1 MWNEKILSSSKLIH
15 FNYRKKKRIIF
26 YFKTPNTNT
35 VIIEFISN
43 NDGKVGKGFILNI
56 AINFRKLLN
65 IKNKYLNLSFFSSS
79 KAVATCSRTDGLFRC
94 KNLNC
99 ISNKFNCET
108 RNWCGDDTQRIACR

>member
-15 FNYRKKKRIIF
+15 FNYRKKNRIIF

-65 IKNKYLNLSFFSSS
+65 IKNKYLNLSFVFLLLKLLLLVHELMVSFDV
-79 KAVATCSRTDGLFRC
+79 K
-94 KNLNC
+94 
-99 ISNKFNCET
+99 I
-108 RNWCGDDTQRIACR
+108 